1 MKFRIGYVTIGFVAL
16 HLLYHMSSITC
27 SSIKARVTGCKRWK
41 RKREY
46 MKSLKELK
54 IKLKANREKRRARTK
69 KIRSKNKLPIESLS
83 SESSSDSSENDYNI
97 AKEKKEESE
106 SM

>member
-1 MKFRIGYVTIGFVAL
+1 MKFRIGYVTIAFVAL

-41 RKREY
+41 RKRDY
-46 MKSLKELK
+46 MKSRKELQ

-69 KIRSKNKLPIESLS
+69 KTRSKDKLPKESLS
-83 SESSSDSSENDYNI
+83 SVSSIDSSEYNYNI
-97 AKEKKEESE
+97 AKEKSKESE
-106 SM
+106 SL